1 MAGSSN
7 LSHKNKQIH
16 HVLVTKQSLR
26 LQLLT
31 RWSTVHWVA
40 WLLLFLLLPPVWF
53 DPLNISHVWFA
64 QLNISLAWFALIL
77 LTFALQRFSD
87 VICNLDASPR
97 QIIQIKVCVFCPHRP
112 QDEQDPGRE
121 VSCKVGLLHQLIIF
135 QNGSS

>member
-7 LSHKNKQIH
+7 LSLENKQIH
-16 HVLVTKQSLR
+16 HILVTKRSLR
-26 LQLLT
+26 LQLLI

-53 DPLNISHVWFA
+53 APLNISH
-64 QLNISLAWFALIL
+64 AWFALIL

-87 VICNLDASPR
+87 VICNLEASPHK
-97 QIIQIKVCVFCPHRP
+97 IIQIKVCVFCPHRP

-121 VSCKVGLLHQLIIF
+121 VSCKVGPSVDYFSEWIILTILMMMIDDT
-135 QNGSS
+135 